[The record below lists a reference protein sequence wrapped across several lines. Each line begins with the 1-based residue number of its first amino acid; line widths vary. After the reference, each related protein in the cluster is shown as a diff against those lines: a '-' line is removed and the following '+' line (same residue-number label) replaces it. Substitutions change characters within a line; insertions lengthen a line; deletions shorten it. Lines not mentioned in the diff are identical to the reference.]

1 MERSP
6 AETEGRGQFAGGD
19 ELSWDQVVSGAGRGV
34 QGLVDTWGWV
44 DSEVRWALASFVLLC
59 P

>member
-19 ELSWDQVVSGAGRGV
+19 ELSWDQVVSGLGRSPGPGGTRKLGG
-34 QGLVDTWGWV
+34 Q
-44 DSEVRWALASFVLLC
+44 
-59 P
+59 